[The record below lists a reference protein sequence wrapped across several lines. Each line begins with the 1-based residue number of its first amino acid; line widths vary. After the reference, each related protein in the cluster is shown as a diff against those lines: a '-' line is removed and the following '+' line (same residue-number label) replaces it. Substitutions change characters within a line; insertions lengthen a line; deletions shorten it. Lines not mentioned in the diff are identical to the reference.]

1 MRWIKQGL
9 LYAPDGSLPWAQAY
23 AFPPTPLLLAE
34 NLLRLYVCSC
44 DDDTVGRI
52 GYVDVDPADP
62 GRILEVAERPVLD
75 IGEPG
80 CFDEFGLLP
89 TCVLR
94 AGEEIRMYYVGY
106 SRGLR
111 VPYWQFEGLARSLDG
126 GATFERVL
134 RVPVIDRSDAE
145 PHHRTSAFVRQEPD
159 GRYRMWYVAGDEWI
173 EVNGKPLPRYNLRC
187 VESDDGIRWPDRGR
201 VVLDFANDDE
211 HAFGRPWIVEDDG
224 RLRLFYSIRTH
235 SKDYRLGTALS
246 DDGWNWQRRDHEVGI
261 DVGQPDDW
269 DGGGIA
275 YGSVV
280 THGDRTYLFY
290 NGSARGRTGFG
301 WAILDGGFGG

>member
-23 AFPPTPLLLAE
+23 AFPATLLLIAADR
-34 NLLRLYVCSC
+34 LRLYVCSC

-52 GYVDVDPADP
+52 GYVDVRPDDP
-62 GRILEVAERPVLD
+62 GTILEVAERPVLD

-89 TCVLR
+89 TCVLEV
-94 AGEEIRMYYVGY
+94 GDEVWMYYVGY

-111 VPYWQFEGLARSLDG
+111 VPYWQFEGLARSRDG
-126 GATFERVL
+126 GNSFQRVQ

-145 PHHRTSAFVRQEPD
+145 PQHRTSAFVRREAD
-159 GRYRMWYVAGDEWI
+159 GRFRMWYVAGDEWI
-173 EVNGKPLPRYNLRC
+173 DVGGKPLPRYNLRC
-187 VESDDGIRWPDRGR
+187 VESADGIHWPDRGR
-201 VVLDFANDDE
+201 VVLDFANEDE
-211 HAFGRPWIVEDDG
+211 HAFGRPWIVEDAG

-235 SKDYRLGTALS
+235 SKDYRLGTAVS
-246 DDGWNWQRRDHEVGI
+246 ADGWTWERRDHEVGI
-261 DVGQPDDW
+261 DVGAPGDW

-275 YGSVV
+275 YGSIFA
-280 THGDRTYLFY
+280 HRDRTTSSTT
-290 NGSARGRTGFG
+290 GSARGRTGFG
-301 WAILDGGFGG
+301 WAILDGTY